1 MTPGPGPV
9 MPISDTGWPFVA
21 LEVYRSGK
29 WRLPTLHSIN
39 VAWIAGGGNR
49 GHLAEANRPDLG

>member
-9 MPISDTGWPFVA
+9 MLTEESGRPFVA
-21 LEVYRSGK
+21 LELYRGGK

-39 VAWIAGGGNR
+39 VA
-49 GHLAEANRPDLG
+49 

>member
-9 MPISDTGWPFVA
+9 MPTEESGRLFVA
-21 LEVYRSGK
+21 LELFRSGK

-49 GHLAEANRPDLG
+49 GHLAEANRPYLG